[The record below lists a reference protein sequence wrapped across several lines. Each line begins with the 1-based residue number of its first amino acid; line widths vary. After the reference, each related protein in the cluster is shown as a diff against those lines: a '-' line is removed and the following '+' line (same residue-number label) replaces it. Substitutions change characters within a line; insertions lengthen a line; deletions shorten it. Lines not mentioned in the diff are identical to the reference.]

1 MSIAVASSNTSKEG
15 PYGGDKVVD
24 RVQIL
29 PAGQSDGLCRL
40 ENARDTEEV
49 PSVLLMHDE
58 TKRVKN
64 SSSAKTTG
72 SEDAPTCWE
81 VKSKT
86 LCRSENSPV
95 RVKVKQVE
103 ESVAGA
109 RIRGPFGTNNLQPVS
124 IFTLLHQDDN
134 KVCLSHPRRPPAG
147 RVLSAGDETPTSLEK
162 RP

>member
-1 MSIAVASSNTSKEG
+1 MSISVASSNTSKEG
-15 PYGGDKVVD
+15 PYGGEKIID
-24 RVQIL
+24 RMQIL
-29 PAGQSDGLCRL
+29 PAGQSNGLCRL

-49 PSVLLMHDE
+49 PSVLLMHDQ
-58 TKRVKN
+58 TNLVKN

-95 RVKVKQVE
+95 RVKVEQVK

-109 RIRGPFGTNNLQPVS
+109 RIRGSFAINKLQPVS
-124 IFTLLHQDDN
+124 IFTLLHQDDKN
-134 KVCLSHPRRPPAG
+134 LCLSHPRRPLAG
-147 RVLSAGDETPTSLEK
+147 RSAGDETPTSLEK